1 MPNKLIDNQHYKRLR
16 RKTLTAFHSLSYFT
30 LTTTRFNLSF
40 LLNFKLL
47 YNDSET
53 GLLFSPD
60 FHVADP
66 TSPTSGGFNFSFSLF
81 QRWSYPYLASKYEPK
96 FRVHILSITIKLIT
110 LKLRYNL
117 LSSKYWYEVW
127 RFIQRKNVNSQS
139 PCPAMQGF

>member
-1 MPNKLIDNQHYKRLR
+1 MAILFLSFKRATTMPNKLIDNQHYKRLR

-81 QRWSYPYLASKYEPK
+81 QRWSYPYLASKYDQPK

-110 LKLRYNL
+110 PKLITLKLRYNL
-117 LSSKYWYEVW
+117 L
-127 RFIQRKNVNSQS
+127 
-139 PCPAMQGF
+139 